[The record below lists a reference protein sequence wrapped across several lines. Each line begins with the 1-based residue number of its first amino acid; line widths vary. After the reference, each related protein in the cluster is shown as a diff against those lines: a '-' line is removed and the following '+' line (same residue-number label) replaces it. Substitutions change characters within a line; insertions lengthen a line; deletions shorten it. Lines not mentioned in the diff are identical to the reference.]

1 MLDAPRQNTAVA
13 TPATPVA
20 TVALP
25 PPYSALQRHPM
36 LGTATADETARM
48 NYLINLVSHVGA
60 KLAPA
65 MPAVYAKR
73 IEPAFKK
80 VHGRDF
86 AATTEVREAMRK
98 DPLYQFWAA
107 LRRGAQEMRHQAGR
121 AMVLRQIDTIDAAA
135 KQFNDGAPTLKLDP
149 KVAVPKYVAVDNH
162 LSPGGYEREVS
173 PGDVAA
179 GAFYECGHFV
189 TAGGGT
195 GGKSDWPGLTIAT
208 FVKTAFPDFKPKRIV
223 DLGAGGGFNALPIAQ
238 LFPDAEVIAVDVAAP
253 MLRYGHARAKA
264 MGVNNITFLQADGET
279 LDLAPG
285 SVDWIQTTMVWH
297 ETALGPFRNML
308 KHIRTLLR
316 DGGLALNFE
325 QPNFD
330 AGTTMMEKFLRDWDA
345 WYNNEPFWAK
355 LHTLNFRDEMIG
367 AGFDPAKVFEEW
379 APQQR
384 DAGMYPA
391 WVQTVNRHDAEHD
404 LANARKQIK
413 TPGKK
418 GMYLFGAWK

>member
-1 MLDAPRQNTAVA
+1 MLDAPRPQTATA
-13 TPATPVA
+13 TLAPPAA
-20 TVALP
+20 ALP
-25 PPYSALQRHPM
+25 PPYSALHRHPM

-48 NYLINLVSHVGA
+48 NYLVNLVSHVAA

-65 MPAVYAKR
+65 MPKVYATR
-73 IEPAFKK
+73 VEPAFKK
-80 VHGRDF
+80 AQGRDF
-86 AATTEVREAMRK
+86 AGTAEVREAMRA

-121 AMVLRQIDTIDAAA
+121 SMMLRQLDDIEAAA
-135 KQFNDGAPTLKLDP
+135 HKFNDSAPTLKLDP
-149 KVAVPKYVAVDNH
+149 KVQMPKYVAVDNH
-162 LSPGGYEREVS
+162 LSPGGYETEVR
-173 PGDVAA
+173 PGDIAA

-195 GGKSDWPGLTIAT
+195 GGKSNWPGLTIAT
-208 FVKTAFPDFKPKRIV
+208 FVKNAFPDFKPKRIV
-223 DLGAGGGFNALPIAQ
+223 DLGAGGGFNTLPIAQ

-264 MGVNNITFLQADGET
+264 MGVNNVTFLQADGET

-308 KHIRTLLR
+308 KKIRTLLR
-316 DGGLALNFE
+316 DGGLSLNFE
-325 QPNFD
+325 QPNFEP
-330 AGTTMMEKFLRDWDA
+330 GTTMVEKFLRDWDA

-355 LHTLNFRDEMIG
+355 LHTLNFRDEILR
-367 AGFDPAKVFEEW
+367 AGFDASKVIEEW

-384 DAGMYPA
+384 EAGAYPA

-404 LANARKQIK
+404 LANARKQAK
-413 TPGKK
+413 PTPGKK